1 MADAGGLN
9 RIARQFSG
17 PQIANAITAGV
28 FVAILGIMLG
38 NIPPNILSMLLVIN
52 IALSLLILM
61 LGIYVERP
69 LDFSAF
75 PSVLLMMTL
84 FRLALN
90 VASTKLILTSGGPN
104 VGLNKA
110 GAVIQFFGEVVAGN
124 NPVIGFVIFIILIII
139 QAIVITKGATRIA
152 EVAARFTLDAMP
164 GKQMA
169 IDADLN
175 AGLITEAEARSR
187 RAMISREADFYG
199 AMDGA
204 SKFVRGD
211 VIAGIIITVVNI
223 IGGIF
228 VGLIQEQLPIFEVL
242 RRYTILTIGDGLVS
256 QIPSLM
262 VSTAAG
268 VVVTRAATDEALG
281 VNLAQQIFARPEAMF
296 AASSALALIATIGA
310 VISPSIVP
318 FFLIAALIVAGGAY
332 FRRHLEAMKRKKE
345 EEHRREEEEV
355 AAEVPEAVE
364 RLLEVDPM
372 EIEIGYA
379 LIPVVDAQQGG
390 DLLDRVSAIRRQTA
404 IELGIVVPP
413 IRIRDNMQL
422 PPRVYVIRIRGN
434 EMARGELRPDRLLAM
449 HPSGQDTEED
459 IPGIKTREPAFGLP
473 AKWIEKDE
481 RARAEMAGYQIIEP
495 AAVLA
500 THLSEVIKNNAHELL
515 GRQEVQELLDNL
527 KERNPVL
534 VKDVLETVHVKVGV
548 IQKTLQNL
556 LRERVPIRNLEVI
569 LETISDY
576 AESAN
581 HNPDTLS
588 EYCRIALARTIT
600 HAYLDQSGKLP
611 VISLDPRIETK
622 LLDAMQK
629 AGPAGIMAVDPGYG
643 ERLVGRILSEAD
655 RVISQGLH
663 PVLITSPQIRAHLKR
678 MCERRIPSLV
688 VLSFNEVAA
697 EVNLRRVGTIPFE
710 DAPRKAEEPAGT
722 PA

>member
-1 MADAGGLN
+1 
-9 RIARQFSG
+9 
-17 PQIANAITAGV
+17 
-28 FVAILGIMLG
+28 
-38 NIPPNILSMLLVIN
+38 
-52 IALSLLILM
+52 
-61 LGIYVERP
+61 
-69 LDFSAF
+69 
-75 PSVLLMMTL
+75 
-84 FRLALN
+84 
-90 VASTKLILTSGGPN
+90 
-104 VGLNKA
+104 
-110 GAVIQFFGEVVAGN
+110 
-124 NPVIGFVIFIILIII
+124 
-139 QAIVITKGATRIA
+139 
-152 EVAARFTLDAMP
+152 
-164 GKQMA
+164 
-169 IDADLN
+169 
-175 AGLITEAEARSR
+175 
-187 RAMISREADFYG
+187 
-199 AMDGA
+199 
-204 SKFVRGD
+204 
-211 VIAGIIITVVNI
+211 
-223 IGGIF
+223 
-228 VGLIQEQLPIFEVL
+228 
-242 RRYTILTIGDGLVS
+242 
-256 QIPSLM
+256 
-262 VSTAAG
+262 
-268 VVVTRAATDEALG
+268 
-281 VNLAQQIFARPEAMF
+281 
-296 AASSALALIATIGA
+296 
-310 VISPSIVP
+310 
-318 FFLIAALIVAGGAY
+318 
-332 FRRHLEAMKRKKE
+332 
-345 EEHRREEEEV
+345 
-355 AAEVPEAVE
+355 VE

-449 HPSGQDTEED
+449 HPSGQDTDED

-643 ERLVGRILSEAD
+643 ERLIGRILSEAD

-710 DAPRKAEEPAGT
+710 DAPRKAEEPTGT

>member
-1 MADAGGLN
+1 MAEAGGLN
-9 RIARQFSG
+9 QITKRITG
-17 PQIANAITAGV
+17 PQIANAIAAAI

-38 NIPPNILSMLLVIN
+38 AVPPAALSMLLVAN

-61 LGIYVERP
+61 LGIYLERP

-104 VGLNKA
+104 AGLDKA

-124 NPVIGFVIFIILIII
+124 NPVIGFVVFIILIII
-139 QAIVITKGATRIA
+139 QTVVITKGATRIA

-187 RAMISREADFYG
+187 RATISREADFYG

-228 VGLIQEQLPIFEVL
+228 VGLIQENLEFFEVL

-281 VNLAQQIFARPEAMF
+281 ANLSQQIFAKPEAMF

-310 VISPSIVP
+310 LISPNIVP
-318 FFLIAALIVAGGAY
+318 FFLAAAVVVAAGAY
-332 FRRHLEAMKRKKE
+332 FKRHLETAKRAKE
-345 EEHRREEEEV
+345 EERQREEEEV

-404 IELGIVVPP
+404 VELGIVVPP

-449 HPSGQDTEED
+449 HPSGQDTD
-459 IPGIKTREPAFGLP
+459 
-473 AKWIEKDE
+473 
-481 RARAEMAGYQIIEP
+481 
-495 AAVLA
+495 
-500 THLSEVIKNNAHELL
+500 
-515 GRQEVQELLDNL
+515 
-527 KERNPVL
+527 
-534 VKDVLETVHVKVGV
+534 
-548 IQKTLQNL
+548 
-556 LRERVPIRNLEVI
+556 
-569 LETISDY
+569 
-576 AESAN
+576 
-581 HNPDTLS
+581 
-588 EYCRIALARTIT
+588 
-600 HAYLDQSGKLP
+600 
-611 VISLDPRIETK
+611 
-622 LLDAMQK
+622 
-629 AGPAGIMAVDPGYG
+629 
-643 ERLVGRILSEAD
+643 
-655 RVISQGLH
+655 
-663 PVLITSPQIRAHLKR
+663 
-678 MCERRIPSLV
+678 
-688 VLSFNEVAA
+688 
-697 EVNLRRVGTIPFE
+697 
-710 DAPRKAEEPAGT
+710 
-722 PA
+722 